1 MFGKI
6 CKRPINNFKIV
17 LECFRIFFRFVW
29 GLFSKKQKHFLFN
42 VATKIGIMACLPK
55 KTFIKILAK
64 PTRPYLIDPMP
75 N

>member
-1 MFGKI
+1 L
-6 CKRPINNFKIV
+6 NV
-17 LECFRIFFRFVW
+17 FRIFLD
-29 GLFSKKQKHFLFN
+29 LFGAYLAKKKISLN
-42 VATKIGIMACLPK
+42 VATKIGVMACLPK